1 MRESLLLGLMFC
13 VASLQAQ
20 TPQGTPM
27 GQPPG
32 GSMPRTTNPMDRPG
46 YPSDVNQD
54 NQSNANKI
62 DEKKF
67 VKDALLG
74 GMTEVELGKVAV
86 EKASSDGVKQFAQKM
101 IDDHSKAND
110 ELKQIASKENINVPD
125 SLDSKHQSR
134 VEKLSKLSGADFDK
148 AYIKDQLKDHQQDV
162 REFQQEAKSG
172 ADPAVKSFA
181 SKTLPTLEEHLSM
194 VKELDKAKKTSASK

>member
-1 MRESLLLGLMFC
+1 MRRSLLLSFIS
-13 VASLQAQ
+13 AAISLQAQ
-20 TPQGTPM
+20 ASQAPAM
-27 GQPPG
+27 G
-32 GSMPRTTNPMDRPG
+32 MPRTPNPVERPN
-46 YPSDVNQD
+46 YPQDVNQD
-54 NQSNANKI
+54 DQRNSNKI
-62 DEKKF
+62 DEKRF

-74 GMTEVELGKVAV
+74 GLTKVELGKLAV
-86 EKASSDGVKQFAQKM
+86 DKASNDAVKQFGHKM
-101 IDDHSKAND
+101 IDDHSKANA
-110 ELKQIASKENINVPD
+110 ELKEIATKEKMDVPD

-172 ADPAVKSFA
+172 TDPDVKSFA

-194 VKELDKAKKTSASK
+194 VKELDKGKKTTASK

>member
-1 MRESLLLGLMFC
+1 
-13 VASLQAQ
+13 
-20 TPQGTPM
+20 M

-32 GSMPRTTNPMDRPG
+32 SMPRSTNPTDRAN
-46 YPSDVNQD
+46 YPQD
-54 NQSNANKI
+54 ATQGDQRISNKI
-62 DEKKF
+62 DEKRF
-67 VKDALLG
+67 VKDALVG
-74 GMTEVELGKVAV
+74 GLTEVELGKLAV
-86 EKASSDGVKQFAQKM
+86 DKASNDAVKQFGQKM
-101 IDDHSKAND
+101 IDDHSKANA
-110 ELKQIASKENINVPD
+110 ELKEIATKEKIDVPD

-172 ADPAVKSFA
+172 TDPDVKSFA

-194 VKELDKAKKTSASK
+194 VKELDKGKKATASK

>member
-1 MRESLLLGLMFC
+1 MRRSLLLSFIS
-13 VASLQAQ
+13 AAISLQAQ
-20 TPQGTPM
+20 VSQAPAM
-27 GQPPG
+27 G
-32 GSMPRTTNPMDRPG
+32 MPRTPNPVERPN
-46 YPSDVNQD
+46 YPQDVNQD
-54 NQSNANKI
+54 DQRNSNKI
-62 DEKKF
+62 DEKRF

-74 GMTEVELGKVAV
+74 GLTEVELGKLAV
-86 EKASSDGVKQFAQKM
+86 DKASNDAVKQFGQKM
-101 IDDHSKAND
+101 IDDHSKANE
-110 ELKQIASKENINVPD
+110 ELKAIATKEKIDVPD

-172 ADPAVKSFA
+172 TDPDVKSFA

-194 VKELDKAKKTSASK
+194 VKELDKGKKTTASK

>member
-1 MRESLLLGLMFC
+1 MRKGLFVSLMFAAI
-13 VASLQAQ
+13 VLQAQ

-32 GSMPRTTNPMDRPG
+32 GTPRPTNPMDRPG
-46 YPSDVNQD
+46 YPSDANRD
-54 NQSNANKI
+54 DRMENKI
-62 DEKKF
+62 DEKRF
-67 VKDALLG
+67 VKDALIG
-74 GMTEVELGKVAV
+74 AMTEVELGKVAV

-101 IDDHSKAND
+101 IDDHSKVNE
-110 ELKQIASKENINVPD
+110 ELKQIAGKENINVPE

-134 VEKLSKLSGADFDK
+134 VDKLSKLSGADFDK

-162 REFQQEAKSG
+162 KEFQQEAKSG
-172 ADPAVKSFA
+172 TDPNVKSFA

-194 VKELDKAKKTSASK
+194 VKELDKAKKATASK